1 MCYSDSS
8 IVGVCVALGWV
19 MRKNKTPLT
28 YRGDKLTKRYQ
39 DLKKIFWGQKMPVRL
54 LYERVWGTTISPLD
68 ELSYIVSCLCETVNI
83 VGSHTMKKFS
93 QGKKWS
99 IS

>member
-1 MCYSDSS
+1 
-8 IVGVCVALGWV
+8 
-19 MRKNKTPLT
+19 
-28 YRGDKLTKRYQ
+28 
-39 DLKKIFWGQKMPVRL
+39 MPVRL